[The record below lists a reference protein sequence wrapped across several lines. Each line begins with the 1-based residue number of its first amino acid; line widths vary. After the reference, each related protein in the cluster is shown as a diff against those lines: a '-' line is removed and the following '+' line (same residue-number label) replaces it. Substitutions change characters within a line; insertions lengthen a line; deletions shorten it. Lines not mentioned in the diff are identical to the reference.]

1 MKRLENFACGQW
13 IAPDGDGITQFNAV
27 TGEPIAIC
35 GSEGLSFEE
44 MAVYGREVGNSNLR
58 RMTFQQRGMMIKK
71 LALFLNKRRLDYY
84 PISYQSGA
92 TKADSWIDIDGGI
105 GTLFA
110 YASLRKQFPN
120 TPFHVD
126 GELANLSRE
135 GTFIGHHIMVPKRGV
150 AVHINAFNFPIWGML
165 EKCAV
170 NWLAG
175 MPAIVKA
182 AEPTSYLTQAMV
194 KDIIDSNILPEG
206 ALQLVCGPGE
216 GILEPLMDQDIVTF
230 TGSASTGR
238 LLKAHPN
245 LIENAIPFNMEA
257 DSLNAA
263 VLGEDAAPGT
273 VEFDLFVKEVR
284 KEITVK
290 CGQKCTAIRRIIV
303 PEHFVEDFQIALG
316 KQLQKVVIGDPN
328 NESVRMGSL
337 VSKEQV
343 EEVNRKVEELLSECD
358 LVIGDRNS
366 SIDLVDAKAENGAFF
381 SPLVF
386 LNDKPFDKTKAHVT
400 EAFGPVSTIL
410 PYKTLDEAITLSQMG
425 KGSLVSSI
433 TTYDDSIAKEF
444 AVEAA
449 THHGR
454 ILVLN
459 RESAKESTG
468 HGSPMPLLSHGGPGR
483 AGGGEEMGGAR
494 GVAHYLQRC
503 AIQGS
508 PTTLTAITEQ
518 YQPGAKVL
526 DTPQHPFRYHF
537 EDIKPGMS
545 ITTHKRTITD
555 TDIINFA
562 NLTWDH
568 FYAHTD
574 ITSLGGSI
582 FEKRAEHGYLLLSA
596 GAGLF
601 VDPGKG
607 PVGAN
612 YGLDECRFVRPVY
625 HNDTIHVRL
634 TCKEKIDRDSRGRE
648 FPSGVVKWYE
658 EILDEDGELIA
669 FATILTL
676 VQKKCPFHEVSK
688 EWVEST
694 LNKLTDDTRPK
705 WGILT
710 PQHMVEHIEFF
721 LRMAVGEVK
730 TKVTTPEK
738 YIERVQESL
747 FNYEPMVKKFDH
759 PLLKKGKLEELR
771 FSNLQEAKGALLS
784 AYDAFEIYFKENPEA
799 QTPNTIFGLLD
810 KELWD
815 LLNRKHLH
823 HHFSQFGL
831 IEA

>member
-1 MKRLENFACGQW
+1 MNKLENFAYGQW
-13 IAPDGDGITQFNAV
+13 IAPEGALIPQYNAI
-27 TGEPIAIC
+27 TGEVISEC
-35 GSEGLSFEE
+35 GSGGLSFEK
-44 MAVYGREVGNSNLR
+44 MATYGREVGNPNLR
-58 RMTFQQRGMMIKK
+58 KMTFQERGMMLKK
-71 LALFLNKRRLDYY
+71 LALYLNKRRLDYY

-92 TKADSWIDIDGGI
+92 TKVDSWIDIDGGI

-126 GELANLSRE
+126 GELANLSKE
-135 GTFIGHHIMVPKRGV
+135 GTFVGHHIMVPRRGV

-175 MPAIVKA
+175 MPAIVKS

-194 KDIIDSNILPEG
+194 RDIIDSGILPEG
-206 ALQLVCGPGE
+206 SLQLVCGSGV
-216 GILEPLMDQDIVTF
+216 GILEPLMEQDVVTF

-238 LLKAHPN
+238 LLKANKN
-245 LIENAIPFNMEA
+245 LIDHAIPFNMEA

-273 VEFDLFVKEVR
+273 PEFDLFVKEVS
-284 KEITVK
+284 KELTVK

-303 PEHFVEDFQIALG
+303 PGKYTEDFQIALG
-316 KQLQKVVIGDPN
+316 KRIQKVVIGNPED
-328 NESVRMGSL
+328 ERVRMGSL
-337 VSKEQV
+337 VSREQV
-343 EEVNRKVEELLSECD
+343 EEVNKRVEELLSECD
-358 LVIGDRNS
+358 LVIGDRDS
-366 SIDLVDAKAENGAFF
+366 MPEVIGAEAGKGAFY
-381 SPLVF
+381 SPLIF
-386 LNDKPFDKTKAHVT
+386 LNEDPFNKTKVHET

-410 PYKTLDEAITLSQMG
+410 PYKTLAEAIELSQMG

-433 TTYDDSIAKEF
+433 TTFDDGIASEF

-449 THHGR
+449 SHHGR
-454 ILVLN
+454 ILVLS

-494 GVAHYLQRC
+494 GVTHYLQRC
-503 AIQGS
+503 AIQGT
-508 PTTLTAITEQ
+508 PTTLTAITQQ
-518 YQPGAKVL
+518 YQPGAKVREASR
-526 DTPQHPFRYHF
+526 HPFKYHF
-537 EDIKPGMS
+537 EDIQPGMS
-545 ITTHKRTITD
+545 ILTHKRTVTD
-555 TDIINFA
+555 TDIMNFS

-574 ITSLGGSI
+574 ITSLKGTI
-582 FEKRAEHGYLLLSA
+582 FERRAAHGYFLLSA

-612 YGLDECRFVRPVY
+612 YGLDECRFIRPIY
-625 HNDTIHVRL
+625 HNDTIQVRL

-658 EILDEDGELIA
+658 EILDADGELVA

-676 VQKKCPFHEVSK
+676 VQKKCPFDDINRNWIEEKLS
-688 EWVEST
+688 
-694 LNKLTDDTRPK
+694 KLTEDTKPE
-705 WGILT
+705 WGMMT
-710 PQHMVEHIEFF
+710 AQHMVEHFEFF
-721 LRMAVGEVK
+721 HRMSIGAIPTEIV
-730 TKVTTPEK
+730 TPEK
-738 YIERVQESL
+738 HLEKVQDSL
-747 FNYEPMVKKFDH
+747 FTYDPMVKKFDH
-759 PLLKKGKLEELR
+759 PLLKKGETEALR
-771 FSNLQEAKGALLS
+771 FSNLDEAKKALLK
-784 AYDAFEIYFKENPEA
+784 AYDDFDGYFKENPEA
-799 QTPNTIFGLLD
+799 KTPNTVFGMLD

-815 LLNRKHLH
+815 LLNRKHYY
-823 HHFSQFGL
+823 HHFEQFGL
-831 IEA
+831 I

>member
-1 MKRLENFACGQW
+1 MNKLENYACGHW
-13 IAPDGDGITQFNAV
+13 VAPDGEGVPQYNAI
-27 TGEPIAIC
+27 TGEVISIC

-44 MAVYGREVGNSNLR
+44 MARYGRETGNNNLR
-58 RMTFQQRGMMIKK
+58 KMTFQERGMMLKK
-71 LALFLNKRRLDYY
+71 LALFLNKRRLQYY
-84 PISYQSGA
+84 PVSYQSGA

-135 GTFIGHHIMVPKRGV
+135 GTFIGHHIMVPRRGV

-194 KDIIDSNILPEG
+194 KDIIDSKILPEG
-206 ALQLVCGPGE
+206 ALQLVCGPGN
-216 GILEPLMDQDIVTF
+216 GILDPLMDQDVVTF

-273 VEFDLFVKEVR
+273 PEFDLFVKEVR

-303 PEHFVEDFQIALG
+303 PANFVEDFQIALG
-316 KQLQKVVIGDPN
+316 KQLQKVVIGNPED
-328 NESVRMGSL
+328 ERVRMGSL
-337 VSKEQV
+337 VSQDQV
-343 EEVNRKVEELLSECD
+343 EEVNRKVEELLEECE
-358 LVIGDRNS
+358 LVIGDKGATPE
-366 SIDLVDAKAENGAFF
+366 VVAAEATKGAFYT
-381 SPLVF
+381 PLVF
-386 LNDKPFDKTKAHVT
+386 LNDKPFDKTRVHVT

-410 PYKTLDEAITLSQMG
+410 PYQGLDEAIQLSHMG

-433 TTYDDSIAKEF
+433 STYDDQIARDF

-449 THHGR
+449 SHHGR

-459 RESAKESTG
+459 RESARESTG

-494 GVAHYLQRC
+494 GVKHYLQRC
-503 AIQGS
+503 AIQGT
-508 PTTLTAITEQ
+508 PTTLTAITGQ
-518 YQPGAKVL
+518 YQQGAKVKE
-526 DTPQHPFRYHF
+526 TPKHPFRYYF
-537 EDIKPGMS
+537 EEIEPGMS
-545 ITTHKRTITD
+545 ILTHKRTVTD

-562 NLTWDH
+562 NLTWDV

-574 ITSLGGSI
+574 ITSLKGTI
-582 FEKRAEHGYLLLSA
+582 FERRAAHGYFLLSA

-601 VDPGKG
+601 VHPAKG

-612 YGLDECRFVRPVY
+612 YGLDECRFIRPIY
-625 HNDTIHVRL
+625 HNDTIQVRL

-658 EILDEDGELIA
+658 EILDEDGELVA

-676 VQKKCPFHEVSK
+676 VQKQCPFSDINRG
-688 EWVEST
+688 WLESM
-694 LNKLTDDTRPK
+694 LNKLTEDAQPS
-705 WGILT
+705 WGIMT
-710 PQHMVEHIEFF
+710 PQHMVEHFEFF
-721 LRMAVGEVK
+721 HRMSIGEIPTEVE
-730 TKVTTPEK
+730 TPEK
-738 YIERVQESL
+738 YIERVQDSL
-747 FNYEPMVKKFDH
+747 FNYEPMIQQFDH
-759 PLLKKGKLEELR
+759 PLLRKGKVEDLR
-771 FSNLQEAKGALLS
+771 YGSLDDAKKALLES
-784 AYDAFEIYFKENPEA
+784 YDAFEMYFKENPEA
-799 QTPNTIFGLLD
+799 ETPNTVFGMLN

-815 LLNRKHLH
+815 LLNRKHYH

-831 IEA
+831 I